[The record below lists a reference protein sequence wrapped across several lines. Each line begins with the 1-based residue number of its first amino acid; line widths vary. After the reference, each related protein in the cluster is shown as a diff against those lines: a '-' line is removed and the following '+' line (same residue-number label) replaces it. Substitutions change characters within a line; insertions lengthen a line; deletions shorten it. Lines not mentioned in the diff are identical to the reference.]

1 MASMS
6 ISGVVS
12 GMDWDSMIDSII
24 ESAAEPA
31 QVQVNKKTNLTRKK
45 SLFEEMKV
53 MVQGI
58 QNSMTS
64 LKLPSTYNAKEIE
77 IERLDSNASYK
88 GVLTATVN
96 ADAEVSV
103 HELEVQQIA
112 RAQTNRSSQIT
123 SSTLGGAGVT
133 DSTLY
138 ISAAGQKIGVDVYS
152 TDTLQSLKSRINNT
166 LKTLDTPINVTA
178 YVSDNKLLLRSDYTG
193 TGETSVEETIS
204 YSLNGYNKL
213 SDILV
218 DEGNESS
225 LSISGY
231 TQGTDYVVV
240 NTPEGSEIRWNLYE
254 DTDEVKLGDSIS
266 ATYTFGAG
274 DVFDSSVMDISAT
287 KGSSTESTKSVSSLL
302 GFTPK
307 YYENLKIK
315 DSNGAIYTYGKDFT
329 INDSGAVEWLQS
341 ETISKKPSGTY
352 TVNYPGAVLKSTNT
366 VTVGTNTSGTI
377 VRDVNMTSNGFYT
390 YAELNEKYNELYGT
404 DIPTVDFTHSNGT
417 TYTYLNPSE
426 GFNIDGYEYGKDYV
440 LRKGGND
447 ILITWSGHSIATLY
461 ANNQGIDISD
471 AKYAAIGDTYNLEF
485 VADLTA
491 TGDESTDIST
501 LLGTS
506 VDSSDYAN
514 LVITDEDG
522 TNYTYGEDFTINSS
536 GVIEWLGTV
545 SYPDAVNPADG
556 TEYSFIYT
564 SAKPITASVT
574 SSQLISGD
582 SYFLYL
588 NADDQANPR
597 GLSYSQFLSDIGGT
611 LTADSVKQNLTV
623 SSTDSSGN
631 TTTYTYGTDFM
642 IDNRGAGYPSIRW
655 LSSNHPESFD
665 VTFTGHTSGVDSG
678 GETLKFDVERSY
690 TDDILSSSSDDI
702 PYYSKFSGGTTTI
715 TQGGKTY
722 YEGVDFEVVELDDND
737 DTTTNRAQ
745 IQWLTDTG
753 YEWYLPQSGQNSRY
767 TINLTDSDGTTHSY
781 SGIRDYQDTLDMRD
795 YGFTSVNGAITSVT
809 YQGSSTHTYDL
820 TSTTTDSDGDTPSQN
835 MQDEIGTRYSEGT
848 NGGVKVFNFDW
859 VTPERTANSLPES
872 NAQLTVSYG
881 YDANTFELSDS
892 NDNSLL
898 KALGFLNSSGEYDDD
913 NYTAAQNAKIVLDG
927 TNTIERSSNY
937 IGSSYENEIDE
948 LKGVTLTL
956 KGVGTVSLD
965 IAHDAEKAVESIQTF
980 VDGYND
986 LMTWMNTR
994 MTESQVDEDTAATV
1008 DSDDFRM
1015 RWGLLH
1021 GNALLRQTKSQM
1033 RNIVAQNFTFSFTQR
1048 VSSEEIYGTMAHN
1061 GLKADSTL
1069 RLRIGTKYVDVPV
1082 YTTDTI
1088 SDIAARIN
1096 DPDNYAMRAIFYDDD
1111 GNLLEQP
1118 LIKAN
1123 VENDVLAINSTSEDE
1138 ITMSGTAA
1146 MNALK
1151 MNYTYK
1157 GIYQLGIS
1165 TTSTDYGKSGE
1176 LEFDTSKFMEAL
1188 EDNPTETQNLMMKF
1202 AAEMDTWLKSMLTT
1216 SASGETKGTL
1226 TRQIDDIQTQIDS
1239 INEYLENY
1247 QERLDRMEESL
1258 RSKYAAAEDRIAQLS
1273 QKASSIA
1280 AILNQLNGTSSSSS
1294 SSSSSS

>member
-53 MVQGI
+53 MVQSI
-58 QNSMTS
+58 QTSMTS

-138 ISAAGQKIGVDVYS
+138 ISAGGQKIGVDVYS

-166 LKTLDTPINVTA
+166 LKTLDNPLNITA

-193 TGETSVEETIS
+193 TGETSTEETIT
-204 YSLNGYNKL
+204 YNLNGYNKL

-218 DEGNESS
+218 EEGNESN

-240 NTPEGSEIRWNLYE
+240 TTPEGSEIRWNLYE

-266 ATYTFGAG
+266 ATYTMGAG
-274 DVFDSSVMDISAT
+274 DVFDSSVMSISAT

-302 GFTPK
+302 GFTPT

-315 DSNGAIYTYGKDFT
+315 DSSGNIYTYGKDFT
-329 INDSGAVEWLQS
+329 INDSGAVEWLES
-341 ETISKKPSGTY
+341 VNTSKKPSTSY
-352 TVNYPGAVLKSTNT
+352 TVSLSDAILKSTNQIT
-366 VTVGTNTSGTI
+366 ATENKHPF
-377 VRDVNMTSNGFYT
+377 MTSEGFYSFS
-390 YAELNEKYNELYGT
+390 ELNAQYKALYGE
-404 DIPTVDFTHSNGT
+404 DIPLVEYTHSNGT
-417 TYTYLNPSE
+417 VYTYIDDGSN
-426 GFNIDGYEYGKDYV
+426 FNVDGYEYGKDYV
-440 LRKGGND
+440 LYKNSD
-447 ILITWSGHSIATLY
+447 SVVISWATYSITRLY
-461 ANNQGIDISD
+461 SDNKGIDRTD
-471 AKYAAIGDTYNLEF
+471 AKYVVPGETYTLQF
-485 VADLTA
+485 IADLEA
-491 TGDESTDIST
+491 TGDEDTDIST
-501 LLGTS
+501 LLKANIPTS
-506 VDSSDYAN
+506 YYEN

-522 TNYTYGEDFTINSS
+522 KTYTYGEDYTINTE
-536 GVIEWLGTV
+536 GKIVWGATTTNP
-545 SYPDAVNPADG
+545 YAKHPDDG
-556 TEYSFIYT
+556 TEYTFIYT
-564 SAKPITASVT
+564 SAKPITASTELV
-574 SSQLISGD
+574 D
-582 SYFLYL
+582 DDDPAEYYL
-588 NADDQANPR
+588 NLSATDGTITDGDDTY
-597 GLSYSQFLSDIGGT
+597 LSWSQIASEIDTDDDDVMDLYFTVKDSKDNIYQYGT
-611 LTADSVKQNLTV
+611 DYTIDS
-623 SSTDSSGN
+623 DSSGN
-631 TTTYTYGTDFM
+631 LILKWEIDEDDIPANFTVTY
-642 IDNRGAGYPSIRW
+642 
-655 LSSNHPESFD
+655 
-665 VTFTGHTSGVDSG
+665 TGHTSGVDSG
-678 GETLKFDVERSY
+678 GETLTFDVERSY
-690 TDDILSSSSDDI
+690 TDDIFSSDTSDT

-737 DTTTNRAQ
+737 ESTTNRAQ

-753 YEWYLPQSGQNSRY
+753 YEWYLPPSGTNSRY
-767 TINLTDSDGTTHSY
+767 TINLTDSDGETHTYYATRGS
-781 SGIRDYQDTLDMRD
+781 QDTLDMRD
-795 YGFTSVNGAITSVT
+795 YGFTSVNGEITSVT

-820 TSTTTDSDGDTPSQN
+820 TATTTDDEGNITFVQRET
-835 MQDEIGTRYSEGT
+835 MKQEIGTRYSEGT
-848 NGGVKVFNFDW
+848 NGGVKVFNFSW
-859 VTPERTANSLPES
+859 VTPERTSNSLPSS
-872 NAQLTVSYG
+872 NTQLTVKYE

-892 NDNSLL
+892 NDNGLL

-994 MTESQVDEDTAATV
+994 MTESQVDDDTAATV

-1033 RNIVAQNFTFSFTQR
+1033 RNIVSQNFTFSFTQR

-1069 RLRIGTKYVDVPV
+1069 RLRIGSKYVDVPV
-1082 YTTDTI
+1082 YLTDTI
-1088 SDIAARIN
+1088 SDIAERIN

-1118 LIKAN
+1118 LLKAT

-1151 MNYTYK
+1151 MNYTYR
-1157 GIYQLGIS
+1157 GLYQLGIS

-1188 EDNPTETQNLMMKF
+1188 EDNPTETQNLMVKF
-1202 AAEMDTWLKSMLTT
+1202 AGEMDTWLKSMLTT
-1216 SASGETKGTL
+1216 SASGETTGTL

-1247 QERLDRMEESL
+1247 QDRLDRMEESL
-1258 RSKYAAAEDRIAQLS
+1258 RSKYAAAENRIAELS

-1280 AILNQLNGTSSSSS
+1280 AILNQLNGYSSSSS
-1294 SSSSSS
+1294 SSDS